1 MVFNQG
7 LVGPKAHPK
16 GAADG
21 QPVNIPALGYS
32 FNALHSKYFQP
43 IMDLG
48 SWCESTKENFVAIRE
63 IETYMLS
70 RKDALS

>member
-21 QPVNIPALGYS
+21 QLVNIPTLGYI
-32 FNALHSKYFQP
+32 FNKLRITIVLAHYR
-43 IMDLG
+43 I
-48 SWCESTKENFVAIRE
+48 
-63 IETYMLS
+63 
-70 RKDALS
+70 